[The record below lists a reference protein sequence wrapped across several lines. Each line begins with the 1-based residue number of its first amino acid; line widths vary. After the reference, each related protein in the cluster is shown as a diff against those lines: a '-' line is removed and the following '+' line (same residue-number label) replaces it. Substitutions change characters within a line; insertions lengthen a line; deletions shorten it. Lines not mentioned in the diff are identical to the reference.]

1 MTADLALTRADYAAL
16 RAWFN
21 GLPLDAIGERY
32 YRDAAID
39 DSPLDA
45 RLIWRRIAATRTL
58 LMQRALQ
65 HAEPQWA
72 EDLRAPPRTSNAAV
86 ERAVRAVTA
95 LERLGTAEPQAGQGV
110 RLWFARPLAARLQAA
125 GLHTLADV
133 VEHCNRRGRGW
144 WRSVPRVGAIAAGAV
159 TAWLRAHEQPLGM
172 ALGAHVFGS
181 TTAGDRALPVLA
193 TGGAPAPLELMRVDA
208 ALDGRA
214 GANRAAPEQSLLV
227 ASNDYEAILA
237 WLARWSASPNTHRA
251 YRREAERLLAWS
263 IIERGKALSSLL
275 MEDCIAYRDFLLDP
289 QPRERWCGP
298 MVARF
303 SPAWRPFTGPL
314 APRSA
319 KHAVVI
325 LRGLFEFL
333 ARQGWLRGNP
343 WDAVPDPKASVP
355 TIQVERALSLET
367 WAALDAWLRE
377 RAAPADA
384 WRWRAARAAVTLMR
398 DTGLRIAEAAAA
410 SGAGL
415 APLPSAESEPGLWG
429 ELTVVGKGSKE
440 RAVPVSDAA
449 MDALRAHWRDRG
461 VPDCAWPDGALLAP
475 PAAARLPSR
484 AVQKRVQG
492 GGEGY
497 SRSGLH
503 SLLLAV
509 DREFARG
516 TGAQSDGR
524 PAAKVRAHA
533 LRHTW
538 GVHAT
543 ESGVAPDVVRE
554 VLGHASVATTAIYDK
569 APRRRRLREAGK
581 LFAAN
586 RFGAQAPTAAAA
598 NMTDAI

>member
-172 ALGAHVFGS
+172 ALGAHVFALAAG
-181 TTAGDRALPVLA
+181 GDRALPVLA
-193 TGGAPAPLELMRVDA
+193 TGGAPAPLELMRVDT

-251 YRREAERLLAWS
+251 YRREAERLLAWA

-303 SPAWRPFTGPL
+303 SQAWRPFTGPL
-314 APRSA
+314 SPRSA
-319 KHAVVI
+319 RQAVVI

-343 WDAVPDPKASVP
+343 WDAVPLPKEVASR
-355 TIQVERALSLET
+355 IQVERALSVET
-367 WAALDAWLRE
+367 WAALDAWLRD
-377 RAAPADA
+377 RAAPPDA
-384 WRWRAARAAVTLMR
+384 WRWRAARAAIVLLR

-410 SGAGL
+410 TTNRL
-415 APLPSAESEPGLWG
+415 AELSPGERTLGLWG
-429 ELTVVGKGSKE
+429 ELTILGKGGKE
-440 RAVPVSDAA
+440 RTVPVSDGTIG
-449 MDALRAHWRDRG
+449 ALRAHWRDRG
-461 VPDCAWPDGALLAP
+461 AESDTPPAGALLAP
-475 PAAARLPSR
+475 PASVRRPPRR
-484 AVQKRVQG
+484 AGKATTDGVR
-492 GGEGY
+492 GY
-497 SRSGLH
+497 SASGLH
-503 SLLLAV
+503 ALLLMV
-509 DREFARG
+509 DNAFGRDKRG
-516 TGAQSDGR
+516 
-524 PAAKVRAHA
+524 AAEGTPGVSLRAHA

-538 GVHAT
+538 GVHST
-543 ESGVAPDVVRE
+543 EKGVAADVVRD
-554 VLGHASVATTAIYDK
+554 VLGHASLTTTAIYDK

-581 LFAAN
+581 LFA
-586 RFGAQAPTAAAA
+586 GELVDT
-598 NMTDAI
+598 T